1 MTRPS
6 SEQIDPPKGII
17 TAATPIQIGIVFAF
31 LSLVVGTVWGAATM
45 NAKLDVVIAKI
56 GSVETVNN
64 GLRTDVNNL
73 MIWKAEIDRSGSKQV
88 DELRKSLEAFKT
100 QFEIHIASTTK
111 R

>member
-1 MTRPS
+1 M
-6 SEQIDPPKGII
+6 
-17 TAATPIQIGIVFAF
+17 
-31 LSLVVGTVWGAATM
+31 VVGSVWGLATM

-64 GLRTDVNNL
+64 ALRSDVNNI
-73 MIWKAEIDRSGSKQV
+73 MIWKAEIDRSGSKSV

-100 QFEIHIASTTK
+100 EFQIHMAQSGNVIK